1 MTSLDRLLQR
11 WRVRMALRELRGV
24 TRILDIGTHDGM
36 LFRLTGAS
44 GIGIDP
50 ELVKSPDLPGVTF
63 VPGFLSR

>member
-24 TRILDIGTHDGM
+24 TSILDIGTHDGM

-50 ELVKSPDLPGVTF
+50 ELVECAGPPRCDVC
-63 VPGFLSR
+63 PGFLSR